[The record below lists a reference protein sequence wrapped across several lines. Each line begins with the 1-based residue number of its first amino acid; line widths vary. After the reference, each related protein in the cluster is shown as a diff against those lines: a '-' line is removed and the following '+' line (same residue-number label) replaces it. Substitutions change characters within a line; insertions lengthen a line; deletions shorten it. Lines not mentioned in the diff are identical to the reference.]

1 LLTGLSSWI
10 ARRADE
16 RDDRHRGLE
25 LAASVAAVRVD
36 AAVNRAATTLAFAGD
51 DVDVDRLADAIG
63 VPVCREGVRSGC
75 AQPGGPTTAE
85 SAEAFRDPATER
97 AATLAAAASRDAG
110 RAAAAVVAADS
121 TSIGTAIVVVVQ
133 LPRSRT
139 VAVLPIEPGLVVLGA
154 ASPYEGRSVSAP
166 LTTDFANGA
175 WSTLAVSDDDI
186 APAAGLTWLTT
197 LEVIAGALVTIVALA
212 AMTRDLRRL
221 RRRATIDALTG
232 LPNRAEF
239 ERRAG
244 RRLSDLGRDGRGAC
258 LIVVDL
264 DGFKSINDSAGHAAG
279 DKVLAEAGRRLAAAV
294 RSTDLVGRWGGD
306 EFVLLLVGVS
316 DPLAIPDRTAAISAC
331 LKDLASDPSMRL
343 TASVGAAAFPLQG
356 RDLGTLLE
364 LADRAMYDDKR
375 RPATADVSQAGPD
388 GAPAVP
394 WRP

>member
-110 RAAAAVVAADS
+110 SAAAAVVAADS
-121 TSIGTAIVVVVQ
+121 PSTGTAIVVVVQ
-133 LPRSRT
+133 LPGSRT
-139 VAVLPIEPGLVVLGA
+139 VALLPIEPGLVVLGTG
-154 ASPYEGRSVSAP
+154 SSSEGRTVSAP
-166 LTTDFANGA
+166 LTTDFANGE
-175 WSTLAVSDDDI
+175 WSTHAVSDHDI
-186 APAAGLTWLTT
+186 GPAAGLTWLTT
-197 LEVIAGALVTIVALA
+197 LEVIAGALITLAALA
-212 AMTRDLRRL
+212 AMTQDQRRL

-232 LPNRAEF
+232 LPNRADF
-239 ERRAG
+239 ERRAA
-244 RRLSDLGRDGRGAC
+244 RRLTDLARDGRGAC

-264 DGFKSINDSAGHAAG
+264 DGFKSINDSLGHQAG
-279 DKVLAEAGRRLAAAV
+279 DDALCEVARRLRCATRAADTIA
-294 RSTDLVGRWGGD
+294 RFGGD
-306 EFVLLLVGVS
+306 EFAVLCEGV
-316 DPLAIPDRTAAISAC
+316 DRPTAAVVAGRIDAH
-331 LKDLASDPSMRL
+331 LRL
-343 TASVGAAAFPLQG
+343 PFAIDDVAVALRGSIGITLSTPGATAEDVLRAADA
-356 RDLGTLLE
+356 
-364 LADRAMYDDKR
+364 AMYSKKHDAK
-375 RPATADVSQAGPD
+375 VSAS
-388 GAPAVP
+388 AVAVASAA
-394 WRP
+394 RA